1 MTNSQNSSH
10 QEALT
15 VIQQAVSD
23 LANWAGLQLN
33 RPNDSDAIGKAKEY
47 LQWPSDRTP
56 KPLRL
61 LFDAVKLS
69 EGQKKQHFWLPQA
82 IADSNPIIPY
92 PQLQEPTTTELE
104 VLQQQVKTEIG
115 FLQNSPQDWENLSL
129 LTLILEK
136 FGSFISYGES
146 DVALVDKAKTSDVAL
161 VDKAKTTAAVA
172 AAIVNADDLKTA
184 KLSIVAGDLSG
195 IQNFI
200 YTISS
205 DGALKSLRARSFYLE
220 LVTEEIV
227 AQLLTHLNLPRT
239 NVIYAGGGNLYI
251 LAPGNEATKTT
262 VQQVRLQ
269 FNQWLLNKFQ
279 GKIYLALD
287 SSKEFPVADIGNA
300 EFSKHWSEATKK
312 LANYKARKFGDRIDD
327 LVALTKPYYAHTP
340 CKVCHRDDE
349 EVLKPLNENEPGSP
363 MACSICRTMFGLGE
377 QLFHVD
383 VIVRSQKVIDKQK
396 DEKDKLWFQID
407 ASDGLSK
414 INVYYKLVN
423 LRTRKQ
429 DNFERLKRG
438 ISDKHTILSVNNWD
452 LNYYRFRTCIPI
464 LLGNYGKQTQKLN
477 ETGFMRAEEM
487 AEESQGIKRVG
498 YLRMDVDRL
507 GQIFAKGLEKNQ
519 TLPRLAGLS
528 RQMSYFF
535 KVYLNS
541 LAANSS
547 DNIPEK
553 IKQLPN
559 KNNFLN
565 NHSTDKILSE
575 NMGKNILFIY
585 AGGDD
590 LFVSGAWNE
599 IVDFSF
605 DIYQCFRAYTGHH
618 PDITLS
624 AGVSIA
630 NAKFPLYQAADESG
644 DAESKAKN
652 NGRDSLGLFDQVF
665 KWDEWLGI
673 EVKNDSVQ
681 NNEVR
686 KENIKHLDEKD
697 EVQSKII
704 GYLNQEKPPSIWG
717 ILPFVNR
724 LERHEIGKDVSRNFV
739 RNLLITAQV
748 QDQALK
754 KIEDKKSNHAIE
766 TRYYLHL
773 PKIAYTLARLPQK
786 ILEDDEFRTSLK
798 NPYNAPYFRAI
809 ATWIE
814 LLNRTQ

>member
-1 MTNSQNSSH
+1 MTSSQNSSH
-10 QEALT
+10 QEALK

-23 LANWAGLQLN
+23 LAHWAGVQLN
-33 RPNDSDAIGKAKEY
+33 RPDDSDDSKPIKEAKEY
-47 LQWPSDRTP
+47 LQWPKEPSDRTP

-69 EGQKKQHFWLPQA
+69 EGQDKQHFWLPHA
-82 IADSNPIIPY
+82 IADSNLIIPY
-92 PQLQEPTTTELE
+92 PQELQPTSAELE
-104 VLQQQVKTEIG
+104 SGLETLKQQIHSEIS
-115 FLQNSPQDWENLSL
+115 FLKDNQKDWNNLSL

-136 FGSFISYGES
+136 FGSFISYGEENI
-146 DVALVDKAKTSDVAL
+146 ALVDL
-161 VDKAKTTAAVA
+161 AKTTAAVA
-172 AAIVNADDLKTA
+172 AAIVNVDDLKTA

-227 AQLLTHLNLPRT
+227 AQLLTHLKLPRI
-239 NVIYAGGGNLYI
+239 NVIYAGGGNIYI
-251 LAPGNEATKTT
+251 LAPGNDETETT
-262 VQQVRLQ
+262 VKQVRLQ
-269 FNQWLLNKFQ
+269 FNKWLLDKFQ

-287 SSKEFPVADIGNA
+287 SSNEFPVADIGNSQ
-300 EFSKHWSEATKK
+300 FSNHWSEATKK
-312 LANYKARKFGDRIDD
+312 LAVYKARKFGDRIDD

-349 EVLKPLNENEPGSP
+349 EVLKPLNKNEPDSP
-363 MACSICRTMFGLGE
+363 MACSTCRTMFELGE
-377 QLFHVD
+377 KLFSVD
-383 VIVRSQKVIDKQK
+383 VIVRSQKVIDNPK
-396 DEKDKLWFQID
+396 DEKDKLWFQLD
-407 ASDGLSK
+407 ASDGLK
-414 INVYYKLVN
+414 EINVYYKLVN
-423 LRTRKQ
+423 LHRRKQ
-429 DNFERLKRG
+429 DNFERLRRT
-438 ISDKHTILSVNNWD
+438 ISDNYTVLLVNNWD
-452 LNYYRFRTCIPI
+452 LNYYRFHNCISL
-464 LLGNYGKQTQKLN
+464 LLGNYGKQTQKPN

-487 AEESQGIKRVG
+487 ADISQGIKRVG

-507 GQIFAKGLEKNQ
+507 GQIFAKGLENQ

-528 RQMSYFF
+528 RHLSYFF

-541 LAANSS
+541 LAANR
-547 DNIPEK
+547 DCNIPGT

-559 KNNFLN
+559 KNNSQSN
-565 NHSTDKILSE
+565 NSTDKTSSE
-575 NMGKNILFIY
+575 DRGKNILFIY

-630 NAKFPLYQAADESG
+630 DPKFPLYQAADESG
-644 DAESKAKN
+644 DAEKKAKN
-652 NGRDSLGLFDQVF
+652 NGRDSLGLFYQVF

-673 EVKNDSVQ
+673 EVKNGSNE

-686 KENIKHLDEKD
+686 KENLKHLDKND
-697 EVQSKII
+697 EVQNKILE
-704 GYLNQEKPPSIWG
+704 YLNQEETPSIWG
-717 ILPFVNR
+717 ILPFVDR
-724 LERHEIGKDVSRNFV
+724 LERQKIGKDISRNFV

-754 KIEDKKSNHAIE
+754 KIEDKKSNDAIE

-786 ILEDDEFRTSLK
+786 VLEDEEFRTSLK

-814 LLNRTQ
+814 LLNRNS

>member
-1 MTNSQNSSH
+1 MTSSHNSSH

-23 LANWAGLQLN
+23 LANWAGLQLP
-33 RPNDSDAIGKAKEY
+33 RPADSSAIEKAREY

-69 EGQKKQHFWLPQA
+69 EGQNKQYFWLPQ
-82 IADSNPIIPY
+82 IIDDTEPKIPY
-92 PQLQEPTTTELE
+92 PHHYETAPTKLGDLTQFDQNDFKHKICEA
-104 VLQQQVKTEIG
+104 IG
-115 FLQNSPQDWENLSL
+115 FLKNSEEDWNNLSL
-129 LTLILEK
+129 LILILEK

-146 DVALVDKAKTSDVAL
+146 DVALIDQAR
-161 VDKAKTTAAVA
+161 TTAAVA

-227 AQLLTHLNLPRT
+227 AQLLTRLKLPRT
-239 NVIYAGGGNLYI
+239 NVIYAGGGNIYI
-251 LAPGNEATKTT
+251 LAPGNENTKTT
-262 VQQVRLQ
+262 KTIVEQVRLQ
-269 FNQWLLNKFQ
+269 FNQWLREKFQ
-279 GKIYLALD
+279 GRIYLALD
-287 SSKEFPVADIGNA
+287 SSEEFPLADIANS
-300 EFSKHWSEATKK
+300 EFSTHWSKATKN
-312 LANYKARKFGDRIDD
+312 LANYKARKFGDRVDELI
-327 LVALTKPYYAHTP
+327 ALTKPYYAHTP

-349 EVLKPLNENEPGSP
+349 KELKPLNEEPGAA
-363 MACSICRTMFGLGE
+363 MACSTCHTMYGLGE
-377 QLFHVD
+377 TLFRVD
-383 VIVRSQKVIDKQK
+383 AIVRSQPQVIGKQK
-396 DEKDKLWFQID
+396 DEKDKLWFQLT
-407 ASDGLSK
+407 ASDGRE
-414 INVYYKLVN
+414 INVCYQLFSYWKQVDSNADNVLLVN
-423 LRTRKQ
+423 
-429 DNFERLKRG
+429 D
-438 ISDKHTILSVNNWD
+438 WD
-452 LNYYRFRTCIPI
+452 LEHYKFRSFRNCAPI
-464 LLGNYGKQTQKLN
+464 LLGNYGKKAKDN
-477 ETGFMRAEEM
+477 NRFIRAEEM
-487 AEESQGIKRVG
+487 AERSHGIKRVG

-507 GQIFAKGLEKNQ
+507 GQIFAKGLENKQ

-541 LAANSS
+541 LAANRS
-547 DNIPEK
+547 DNIPNK
-553 IKQLPN
+553 IKQLPH
-559 KNNFLN
+559 KNNSLN
-565 NHSTDKILSE
+565 NNSADKTSSDE
-575 NMGKNILFIY
+575 RGKNILFIY

-630 NAKFPLYQAADESG
+630 DPKFPLYQAAEESE
-644 DAESKAKN
+644 DAEDQAKN
-652 NGRDSLGLFDQVF
+652 NGRDSLGLFSQVF
-665 KWDEWLGI
+665 KWDEWLGV
-673 EVKNDSVQ
+673 ERKNL
-681 NNEVR
+681 
-686 KENIKHLDEKD
+686 KHLDEED
-697 EVQSKII
+697 EVQNKII
-704 GYLNQEKPPSIWG
+704 RYLKQEDNPSIWG
-717 ILPFVNR
+717 ILPFVDR
-724 LERHEIGKDVSRNFV
+724 LERQNIGKDFSRSFV
-739 RNLLITAQV
+739 RNLLITAQI

-754 KIEDKKSNHAIE
+754 NIEDKKSNDAIE

-773 PKIAYTLARLPQK
+773 PKIAYTLARLPQNV
-786 ILEDDEFRTSLK
+786 LEDDDFRTSLK
-798 NPYNAPYFRAI
+798 NPHNAPYFRAI

-814 LLNRTQ
+814 LLNRNS

>member
-1 MTNSQNSSH
+1 MTNLQNSSH

-23 LANWAGLQLN
+23 LANWAGLELN
-33 RPNDSDAIGKAKEY
+33 RPDDSDVIEEAKRY

-56 KPLRL
+56 KALRL
-61 LFDAVKLS
+61 LFDSVKLS
-69 EGQKKQHFWLPQA
+69 QGQDKQYFWRSRQIESQDPT
-82 IADSNPIIPY
+82 IPY
-92 PQLQEPTTTELE
+92 PQLEKPTTELKA
-104 VLQQQVKTEIG
+104 LQKKIYEEIG

-146 DVALVDKAKTSDVAL
+146 DVALIDKAR
-161 VDKAKTTAAVA
+161 TTAAVA
-172 AAIVNADDLKTA
+172 AAIVNTNDPKTA

-220 LVTEEIV
+220 LVTEEVV
-227 AQLLTHLNLPRT
+227 AQLLARLKLPRT
-239 NVIYAGGGNLYI
+239 NVIYAGGGNIYI

-262 VQQVRLQ
+262 VKQVRLQ
-269 FNQWLLNKFQ
+269 FNQWLREKFQ

-300 EFSKHWSEATKK
+300 QFSKHWSEATKQ
-312 LANYKARKFGDRIDD
+312 LAVYKARKFGDRIDD
-327 LVALTKPYYAHTP
+327 IVELTKPYYAHTP

-349 EVLKPLNENEPGSP
+349 ENLQPLNDEPGAA
-363 MACSICRTMFGLGE
+363 MACSTCRTMFGLGGK
-377 QLFHVD
+377 LFRVD
-383 VIVRSQKVIDKQK
+383 AIVQSQPKNQIGKQE
-396 DEKDKLWFQID
+396 DEEDKLWFQLP
-407 ASDGLSK
+407 ASDGLNE
-414 INVYYKLVN
+414 INVCYQLFSYWKQVDSNADNVLLVN
-423 LRTRKQ
+423 
-429 DNFERLKRG
+429 D
-438 ISDKHTILSVNNWD
+438 WD
-452 LNYYRFRTCIPI
+452 LEHYKFRSFRNCAPI
-464 LLGNYGKQTQKLN
+464 LLGNYGKKAKDEN
-477 ETGFMRAEEM
+477 RFMRAEEM
-487 AEESQGIKRVG
+487 ADISHGIKRVG

-507 GQIFAKGLEKNQ
+507 GQIFAKGLKDNQ
-519 TLPRLAGLS
+519 TLARLAGLS

-541 LAANSS
+541 LAANRSK
-547 DNIPEK
+547 NIPEN

-559 KNNFLN
+559 RSKSLN
-565 NHSTDKILSE
+565 NSTDKTSSE
-575 NMGKNILFIY
+575 DQGKNILFIY

-630 NAKFPLYQAADESG
+630 DPKFPLYQAAEESG
-644 DAESKAKN
+644 DAEGKAKN
-652 NGRDSLGLFDQVF
+652 NGRDSLGLFYQIF

-673 EVKNDSVQ
+673 EGK
-681 NNEVR
+681 
-686 KENIKHLDEKD
+686 NIKYLDEGD
-697 EVQSKII
+697 EDDEEYKVQKKII
-704 GYLNQEKPPSIWG
+704 EYLKQEDNPAIWG
-717 ILPFVNR
+717 ILPFVER
-724 LERHEIGKDVSRNFV
+724 LESQKIGKDFSRNFV

-748 QDQALK
+748 QNQALK
-754 KIEDKKSNHAIE
+754 KIEDKKSTDAIA

-773 PKIAYTLARLPQK
+773 PKIAYALARLPQNV
-786 ILEDDEFRTSLK
+786 LDDDEFRTSLK

-814 LLNRTQ
+814 LLNRKS

>member
-1 MTNSQNSSH
+1 MTNPQNSSH

-23 LANWAGLQLN
+23 LAYWAGLELN
-33 RPNDSDAIGKAKEY
+33 RPNDSEAIEEAKRY

-61 LFDAVKLS
+61 LFDTVKLS
-69 EGQKKQHFWLPQA
+69 EGQDKQHFWLPHA

-92 PQLQEPTTTELE
+92 PQELQPTSAELE
-104 VLQQQVKTEIG
+104 TGLETLKQQIHSEIS
-115 FLQNSPQDWENLSL
+115 FLKDNHEDWNNLSL

-136 FGSFISYGES
+136 FGSFISYGEEN
-146 DVALVDKAKTSDVAL
+146 VALVDL
-161 VDKAKTTAAVA
+161 AKTTAAVA
-172 AAIVNADDLKTA
+172 AAIVNADDLTTA

-220 LVTEEIV
+220 LVTEEVV
-227 AQLLTHLNLPRT
+227 AQLLAHLNLPRI
-239 NVIYAGGGNLYI
+239 NVIYAGGGNIYI

-262 VQQVRLQ
+262 TQKVRLQ
-269 FNQWLLNKFQ
+269 FNQLLRKKFQ

-287 SSKEFPVADIGNA
+287 SSKEFPVADIGN
-300 EFSKHWSEATKK
+300 EQFSNHWSEATKQ
-312 LANYKARKFGDRIDD
+312 LAVYKARKFGDRIDD
-327 LVALTKPYYAHTP
+327 IVELTKPYYAHTP

-349 EVLKPLNENEPGSP
+349 ENLQPLNDEPGAA
-363 MACSICRTMFGLGE
+363 MACSTCHTMFGLGGK
-377 QLFHVD
+377 LFRVD
-383 VIVRSQKVIDKQK
+383 AIVRSQPKNVIGKQE
-396 DEKDKLWFQID
+396 DEEDKLWFQLP
-407 ASDGLSK
+407 ASDGLSE
-414 INVYYKLVN
+414 INICYQLFSYWKQVDSNADNVLLVN
-423 LRTRKQ
+423 
-429 DNFERLKRG
+429 D
-438 ISDKHTILSVNNWD
+438 WD
-452 LNYYRFRTCIPI
+452 LEHYKFRSFRNCAPI
-464 LLGNYGKQTQKLN
+464 LLGNYGKTVKDEN
-477 ETGFMRAEEM
+477 RFMRAEEM
-487 AEESQGIKRVG
+487 ADISHGIKRVG

-507 GQIFAKGLEKNQ
+507 GQIFAKGLQKNQ

-541 LAANSS
+541 LAANR
-547 DNIPEK
+547 DGNTPEG
-553 IKQLPN
+553 IKHLPN
-559 KNNFLN
+559 NKDNTNQE
-565 NHSTDKILSE
+565 SSE
-575 NMGKNILFIY
+575 DRGKNILFIY

-590 LFVSGAWNE
+590 LFVSGAWDE

-630 NAKFPLYQAADESG
+630 DPKFPLYQAADESG
-644 DAESKAKN
+644 DAEGKAKN
-652 NGRDSLGLFDQVF
+652 NGRDSLGLFNQVF

-673 EVKNDSVQ
+673 QRQKLS
-681 NNEVR
+681 
-686 KENIKHLDEKD
+686 HLDEED
-697 EVQSKII
+697 EIQKKII
-704 GYLNQEKPPSIWG
+704 GYLRQEDNPQMWG
-717 ILPFVNR
+717 ILPFVER
-724 LERHEIGKDVSRNFV
+724 LESQNIGKDISRNFV

-748 QDQALK
+748 QDQVLK
-754 KIEDKKSNHAIE
+754 KIEDKKSNDAIE

-786 ILEDDEFRTSLK
+786 VLEDEEFRTSLK

-814 LLNRTQ
+814 LLNRKS